1 MNLAEQPEA
10 LALASAQNALETSL
24 QVRPT
29 LVCLS
34 HLRWGFVYQR
44 PQHVMSRLAKHYDV
58 VFFEEPVFIQ
68 DATPRLELSNPA
80 AGIEVA
86 VPQLPIGMSGEAIA
100 QAQRQLLDEH
110 LAGHVQGDLLLWYLT
125 PMSLLFTEHLDAR
138 VTVYDCMD
146 ELSAFMGAPAQLLDM
161 ERQLLARAD
170 VVFTGG
176 YSLWEVKQRQHGN
189 AYPVPSS
196 VDIAHFAAARQALPE
211 PPDQAAIA
219 RPRLGFFGV
228 IDERFDIELIERVAT
243 MRPDWQIVLIGP
255 VVKIDPQTLP
265 QRPNIHYLGGKQYAE
280 LPDYLAGWDVAL
292 MPFALNASTR
302 YISPTKTP
310 EYLAG
315 GCPVVSTP
323 IHDVVSGYGQ
333 SGAVFIAD
341 TAEAFVEAIE
351 KALPLKGTLEFL
363 QCADAAIA
371 GMSWDNTSR
380 FMQEQIEC
388 LR

>member
-58 VFFEEPVFIQ
+58 VFFEEPVFIA

-86 VPQLPIGMSGEAIA
+86 VPQLPLGMSGEAIA

-110 LAGHVQGDLLLWYLT
+110 LAGRVQGDLLLWYLT

-146 ELSAFMGAPAQLLDM
+146 ELSAFRGAPAQLIDM
-161 ERQLLARAD
+161 EQQLLARAD

-265 QRPNIHYLGGKQYAE
+265 QRSNIHYLGSKQYTE

-323 IHDVVSGYGQ
+323 IHDVVSGYGE

-351 KALPLKGTLEFL
+351 QALALKGTPEFL

>member
-1 MNLAEQPEA
+1 MNLAEQPEV
-10 LALASAQNALETSL
+10 LALASVQNAVETSL

-44 PQHVMSRLAKHYDV
+44 PQHVMSRLAKNYDV
-58 VFFEEPVFIQ
+58 VFFEEPMFFEG
-68 DATPRLELSNPA
+68 DAPRLDVSNPA
-80 AGIEVA
+80 PGIEVA
-86 VPQLPIGMSGEAIA
+86 VPHLPFGMSGEAID
-100 QAQRQLLDEH
+100 QAQRQLLDKH
-110 LAGHVQGDLLLWYLT
+110 LAGRVQGDLLLWYFT

-146 ELSAFMGAPAQLLDM
+146 ELSAFMGAPARLIEMEQQLM
-161 ERQLLARAD
+161 ARAD

-176 YSLWEVKQRQHGN
+176 VSLWEVKQRQHGN

-211 PPDQAAIA
+211 PADQASIA

-228 IDERFDIELIERVAT
+228 IDERFDIELIDRVAA
-243 MRPDWQIVLIGP
+243 MRTDWQIVLIGP

-265 QRPNIHYLGGKQYAE
+265 LRPNIHYLGARQYAE

-302 YISPTKTP
+302 FISPTKTP

-323 IHDVVSGYGQ
+323 IHDVVSGYGE

-351 KALPLKGTLEFL
+351 NALPLKGTAQFL
-363 QCADAAIA
+363 QRADAAIA

>member
-58 VFFEEPVFIQ
+58 VFFEEPVFIA

-86 VPQLPIGMSGEAIA
+86 VPQLPLGMSGEAIA

-110 LAGHVQGDLLLWYLT
+110 LAGRVQGDLLLWYLT

-146 ELSAFMGAPAQLLDM
+146 ELSAFMGAPAQLIDM
-161 ERQLLARAD
+161 EQQLLARAD

-243 MRPDWQIVLIGP
+243 MRPDWQIALIGP

-265 QRPNIHYLGGKQYAE
+265 QRSNIHYLGSKQYTE

-315 GCPVVSTP
+315 GCPVLSTP
-323 IHDVVSGYGQ
+323 IHDVVSGYGE
-333 SGAVFIAD
+333 SGAVFIAA

-351 KALPLKGTLEFL
+351 KALALKGTPEFL

>member
-58 VFFEEPVFIQ
+58 VFFEEPVFIA

-86 VPQLPIGMSGEAIA
+86 VPQLPLGMSGEAIA

-110 LAGHVQGDLLLWYLT
+110 LAGRVQGDLLLWYLT

-146 ELSAFMGAPAQLLDM
+146 ELSAFMSAPAQLIDM
-161 ERQLLARAD
+161 EQQLLARAD

-228 IDERFDIELIERVAT
+228 IDERFDIELIDRVAT
-243 MRPDWQIVLIGP
+243 MRPDWQIALIGP

-265 QRPNIHYLGGKQYAE
+265 QRPNIHYLGSKQYTE
-280 LPDYLAGWDVAL
+280 LPDYLAGWDMAL

-323 IHDVVSGYGQ
+323 IHDVVSGYGE
-333 SGAVFIAD
+333 SGAVFIAA
-341 TAEAFVEAIE
+341 TAEAYVEAIE
-351 KALPLKGTLEFL
+351 KALALKGTPEFL

>member
-58 VFFEEPVFIQ
+58 VFFEEPVFAE
-68 DATPRLELSNPA
+68 DATPRLEISNPGE
-80 AGIEVA
+80 GIEVA
-86 VPQLPIGMSGEAIA
+86 VPQLPIGMSGEAIE

-110 LAGHVQGDLLLWYLT
+110 LAGRVQGDLLLWYLT

-146 ELSAFMGAPAQLLDM
+146 ELSAFMGAPAQLIDR
-161 ERQLLARAD
+161 EQQLLARAD

-211 PPDQAAIA
+211 PPDQAGIA

-265 QRPNIHYLGGKQYAE
+265 QRPNIHYLGSKQYTE

-323 IHDVVSGYGQ
+323 IHDVVSGYGE
-333 SGAVFIAD
+333 SGAVFIAA

-351 KALPLKGTLEFL
+351 KALALKGTPEFL

>member
-1 MNLAEQPEA
+1 MNLAEQPEV
-10 LALASAQNALETSL
+10 LALASVQKAVEASL

-44 PQHVMSRLAKHYDV
+44 PQHVMSRLAKNYDV
-58 VFFEEPVFIQ
+58 VFFEEPVFSQ
-68 DATPRLELSNPA
+68 DTTPRLELSNPA
-80 AGIEVA
+80 SGIEVA
-86 VPQLPIGMSGEAIA
+86 VPHLPGGMSGEAIE
-100 QAQRQLLDEH
+100 QAQKKLLDEH
-110 LAGHVQGDLLLWYLT
+110 LAGRVQGDLLLWYFT

-138 VTVYDCMD
+138 VTIYDCMD
-146 ELSAFMGAPAQLLDM
+146 ELSAFMGAPARLIDM
-161 ERQLLARAD
+161 EKQLLARAD

-176 YSLWEVKQRQHGN
+176 VSLWEVKQRQHGN

-211 PPDQAAIA
+211 PPDQASVA

-228 IDERFDIELIERVAT
+228 IDERFDLQLIERVAT

-265 QRPNIHYLGGKQYAE
+265 QRSNIHYLGGKQYAE

-323 IHDVVSGYGQ
+323 IHDVISGYGE

-341 TAEAFVEAIE
+341 TVEAFVEAIE
-351 KALPLKGTLEFL
+351 KALPLKSTIEFV
-363 QCADAAIA
+363 QRADAAIA

>member
-1 MNLAEQPEA
+1 
-10 LALASAQNALETSL
+10 
-24 QVRPT
+24 VRPT

-58 VFFEEPVFIQ
+58 VFFEEPVFIE

-86 VPQLPIGMSGEAIA
+86 VPQLPIGMSGEAIE

-110 LAGHVQGDLLLWYLT
+110 LAGRVQGDLLLWYLT

-176 YSLWEVKQRQHGN
+176 VSLWEVKQRQHGN

-265 QRPNIHYLGGKQYAE
+265 QRPNIHYLGSKQYTE

-323 IHDVVSGYGQ
+323 IHDVVSGYGE
-333 SGAVFIAD
+333 SGAVFIAA

-351 KALPLKGTLEFL
+351 QALPLKGTLEFL

>member
-58 VFFEEPVFIQ
+58 VFFEEPVFAE
-68 DATPRLELSNPA
+68 DATPRLEISNPGE
-80 AGIEVA
+80 GIEVA
-86 VPQLPIGMSGEAIA
+86 VPQLPIGMSGEAIE

-146 ELSAFMGAPAQLLDM
+146 ELSAFMGAPAQLIDM
-161 ERQLLARAD
+161 EQQLLARAD

-211 PPDQAAIA
+211 PPDQVGIA

-243 MRPDWQIVLIGP
+243 MRPDWQIALIGP

-265 QRPNIHYLGGKQYAE
+265 QRPNIHYLGSKQYTE

-323 IHDVVSGYGQ
+323 IHDVVSGYGE
-333 SGAVFIAD
+333 SGAVFIAA

-351 KALPLKGTLEFL
+351 KALALKGTPEFL

>member
-24 QVRPT
+24 QVRPM

-58 VFFEEPVFIQ
+58 VFFEEPVFIA
-68 DATPRLELSNPA
+68 DATPRLEISNPGE
-80 AGIEVA
+80 GIEVA
-86 VPQLPIGMSGEAIA
+86 VPQLPLGMSGEAIA

-110 LAGHVQGDLLLWYLT
+110 LAGRVQGDLLLWYLT

-146 ELSAFMGAPAQLLDM
+146 ELSAFMGAPAQLIDM
-161 ERQLLARAD
+161 EQQLLARAD

-243 MRPDWQIVLIGP
+243 MRPDWQIALIGP

-265 QRPNIHYLGGKQYAE
+265 QRPNIHYLGSKQYTE
-280 LPDYLAGWDVAL
+280 LPDYLTGWDVAL

-323 IHDVVSGYGQ
+323 IHDVVSGYGE
-333 SGAVFIAD
+333 SGAVFIAA

-351 KALPLKGTLEFL
+351 KALALKGTPEFL

>member
-1 MNLAEQPEA
+1 MNLAEQTEA
-10 LALASAQNALETSL
+10 LARASAQSAVEASL

-58 VFFEEPVFIQ
+58 VFFEEPVFVE
-68 DATPRLELSNPA
+68 DAMPGLELSNPA

-86 VPQLPIGMSGEAIA
+86 VPNLPIGMSGEAIE

-110 LAGHVQGDLLLWYLT
+110 LAGRVQGDLLLWYFT

-146 ELSAFMGAPAQLLDM
+146 ELSAFMGAPARLIDL
-161 ERQLLARAD
+161 EKQLLARAD

-176 YSLWEVKQRQHGN
+176 VSLWEVKQRQHGN

-211 PPDQAAIA
+211 PPDQASIA

-228 IDERFDIELIERVAT
+228 IDERFDIELIDRVAA

-351 KALPLKGTLEFL
+351 KALPLKGTIEFL
-363 QCADAAIA
+363 QRADAAIA